1 MEIPKT
7 IGSVDAL
14 DDLLSTPPDEVVEQF
29 TRLEGDIIVL
39 GVGGKIGPSL
49 ARMARRASQHAGV
62 SRRII
67 GVSRFVAQNSRDY
80 LEKNGV
86 ETIAGDLLDRK
97 FLEQLPDVQNVL
109 FLAALKFGASTNMP
123 LTWAINVKL
132 PALVVDKFRHSRIVA
147 YSSGNVYPYVR
158 TDSGGCT
165 EEDAPDPV
173 GEYAQS
179 VLGRE
184 RMFEY
189 GSQEHGTKIA
199 IVRLNYAVEMRYGVL
214 VDIGLKVKRGIPIDL
229 SSGHVNVIWQGDNNA
244 MTLRTLGLCSSPPKV
259 LNITGPEILSVRET
273 AELFG
278 SLFRIEPL
286 FANEETGKALLANAS
301 QALRM
306 FGRPRVS
313 VEQMVH
319 WIADWLLHERPL
331 FDKPTSFEVTNG
343 KY

>member
-1 MEIPKT
+1 MMDNIW
-7 IGSVDAL
+7 L
-14 DDLLSTPPDEVVEQF
+14 
-29 TRLEGDIIVL
+29 
-39 GVGGKIGPSL
+39 
-49 ARMARRASQHAGV
+49 
-62 SRRII
+62 
-67 GVSRFVAQNSRDY
+67 
-80 LEKNGV
+80 
-86 ETIAGDLLDRK
+86 
-97 FLEQLPDVQNVL
+97 QNVL